1 LALAV
6 ASPEA
11 FFALVY
17 LPETTSIS
25 LCGSSGGWL
34 GRGDLSA
41 QLGGSGRSTQ
51 IGGSGGQ
58 STQIGGGGGLSTQ
71 IGGGGGLSTQIGG
84 GGRDKQFSSD
94 RSSGSG
100 ELAPP
105 RLSHIS
111 I

>member
-1 LALAV
+1 MTATTLALAV
-6 ASPEA
+6 ASPES
-11 FFALVY
+11 FFVLVY

-34 GRGDLSA
+34 GRGDLSS
-41 QLGGSGRSTQ
+41 QLGGGGRSTQ
-51 IGGSGGQ
+51 IG
-58 STQIGGGGGLSTQ
+58 GGGGGLSTQ
-71 IGGGGGLSTQIGG
+71 IGGGLSTQIGG
-84 GGRDKQFSSD
+84 GGRNKQFSSD